1 MEKTIAQMS
10 LDNVELAF
18 DNITLAIQTQEELK
32 RNRYYYSPKCYKK
45 GHEEISNLIVES
57 LKLAYH
63 VN

>member
-32 RNRYYYSPKCYKK
+32 RNRYYYSPKEYKK